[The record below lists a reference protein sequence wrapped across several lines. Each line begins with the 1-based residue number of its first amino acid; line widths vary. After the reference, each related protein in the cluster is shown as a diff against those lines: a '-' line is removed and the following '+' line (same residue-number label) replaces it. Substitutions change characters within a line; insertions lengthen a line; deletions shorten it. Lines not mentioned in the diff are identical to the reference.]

1 MTDGQLAALLSVLSA
16 IGASIVAVLKWA
28 VGRLTNALDT
38 NTKAHLDS
46 VAKLTEVSTKMDF
59 VYSASREVK
68 DFVTE
73 ERSGVH
79 EAPTPVEIP
88 NPRKHPR
95 AQSPVGLY
103 GPKRPPK
110 ESE

>member
-16 IGASIVAVLKWA
+16 IGASIVAILKWS
-28 VGRLTNALDT
+28 VTRLTAALDT
-38 NTKAHLDS
+38 NTQAHLKS
-46 VAKLTEVSTKMDF
+46 VEKMTEVSTKMDF
-59 VYSASREVK
+59 VYEASREVK

-79 EAPTPVEIP
+79 EAPTPVEIR
-88 NPRKHPR
+88 PRKHPR

-110 ESE
+110 EGE